1 MQSRFVPPFFRLLS
15 CRKTTTKFPSNMC
28 RICAVQSHSLHRVL
42 YDLPAS
48 ANNEYSSV
56 HVPVSLCFFEEHL
69 LKDVLRI
76 RGIFQTQRTDPANGI
91 CIPLHRPIHFLF
103 APHCTL
109 PCGHPPAT
117 SVGSPS
123 APAAAAARIVAH
135 AVPVFVHEAGAAATV
150 VAHAVPVLI
159 HKAGAAATVVAHA
172 VPVFIH
178 ESSVPATCGD
188 SRNAA
193 IFYAAAVCQRSA
205 RAQGQRHRACQQA
218 RRQSVFHDSILPLF
232 HASPRGLLLYIR
244 LRRVDPFIRPEK
256 IRTKKKAHG
265 GLLTRRTL
273 HGKAGAAFA
282 APAIPLFTARPA
294 HVRQNRR

>member
-91 CIPLHRPIHFLF
+91 RIPLHRPIHFLF

-109 PCGHPPAT
+109 PCGPPPAT

-123 APAAAAARIVAH
+123 APTSAAAHI
-135 AVPVFVHEAGAAATV
+135 

-159 HKAGAAATVVAHA
+159 HKTGAAAAVVAHA

-205 RAQGQRHRACQQA
+205 RAQSQRHRACQQA

-244 LRRVDPFIRPEK
+244 LHRVDPFIRPEK